1 MAWTK
6 GQSGNPKGRTKAQQ
20 TNAASFA
27 RMLAEATDGGR
38 ELMRI
43 LLEEVRV
50 GENGGGL
57 TDKQRDRRIMVAR
70 ELLDRLFGKPQVALA
85 IDAVVGVGPTLPLA
99 ALRPQDLDALEIA
112 LAPVVAEIINADD
125 PEPRALPDPD
135 ATPAA

>member
-50 GENGGGL
+50 GDSGGL
-57 TDKQRDRRIMVAR
+57 TDKQRDRRLAVVR
-70 ELLDRLFGKPQVALA
+70 ELLDRLFGKPQVALS
-85 IDAVVGVGPTLPLA
+85 IDANVGVGPALPLG

-112 LAPVVAEIINADD
+112 LAPVVAEMILDEE
-125 PEPRALPDPD
+125 EPRALPDPD
-135 ATPAA
+135 AAPTA